1 MRNNLLFFPIVPLIL
16 AGIYRRYRAPNCCKR
31 LQKNNQII
39 RKFEMSIVIEE
50 RTIPTLLEDSP
61 SRAVAERPFSGQ
73 VTPTVAW
80 ELGQSGA
87 TAIVDVRGAEKQN
100 RGILV
105 PHSSASKKMAAADG
119 EAKILD
125 RASVV
130 AAITDYV
137 LQVNF
142 RGYQPDYRKVLAVRE
157 SDRTASLRNA
167 VEPVRWEVYYFIE
180 GELFPEEGVTC
191 LRIDDTP
198 QGLAKKLVDEIWAQL
213 WAWNAYDFT
222 PTSSGLNQGYSN
234 SAGTATATAR
244 FAAGTAP

>member
-1 MRNNLLFFPIVPLIL
+1 
-16 AGIYRRYRAPNCCKR
+16 
-31 LQKNNQII
+31 
-39 RKFEMSIVIEE
+39 MSTVIEE
-50 RTIPTLLEDSP
+50 RTISPLLEDSP
-61 SRAVAERPFSGQ
+61 SRAVAQGLPFSGQ
-73 VTPTVAW
+73 VAPTVAW

-87 TAIVDVRGAEKQN
+87 AVIVDVRGAEEQN
-100 RGILV
+100 RGIPV
-105 PHSSASKKMAAADG
+105 PHSCASKKMAATDG

-191 LRIDDTP
+191 LRTDDTP
-198 QGLAKKLVDEIWAQL
+198 QGLAKKLVDEIWGQL
-213 WAWNAYDFT
+213 WVWNAYDFT

-234 SAGTATATAR
+234 AAGTATAQ